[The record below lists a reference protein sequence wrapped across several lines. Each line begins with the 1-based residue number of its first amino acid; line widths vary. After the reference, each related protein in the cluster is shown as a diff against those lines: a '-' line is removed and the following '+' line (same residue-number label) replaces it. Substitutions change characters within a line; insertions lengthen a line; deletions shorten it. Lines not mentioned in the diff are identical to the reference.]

1 MPAAMAEIWKAPR
14 WSPRGYLLYFLALP
28 LIPAAVIALLRGKV
42 DILLAEVGA
51 IALLNGGAWL
61 VRQGLKREFDER
73 QRFTRTLPLK
83 SLGYLATVAGVF
95 VVSSMLVGQ
104 SIIFAAI
111 VAALAGVGC
120 LLAYGTEAPAQRLVV
135 AAGSDYTA
143 AEASAMLEEAS
154 KRVDGLER
162 AAAAIRDGEI
172 TTRLRHIAELARAI
186 LANLAQDPRDLRRAR
201 KFLSVYLDSAQ
212 RVSQSYA
219 RTHAQ
224 ASNAEL
230 EDRFRNVLVT
240 IERVFGEQQQKL
252 LENDVLDL
260 DVQIE
265 VLKTQLEREG
275 VS

>member
-1 MPAAMAEIWKAPR
+1 MAEIWKPPTWR
-14 WSPRGYLLYFLALP
+14 WSPRGYLLYLFPLP
-28 LIPAAVIALLRGKV
+28 LIPAALIALLRGKV
-42 DILLAEVGA
+42 DILLAEIGA
-51 IALLNGGAWL
+51 MALLYGGAWL
-61 VRQGLKREFDER
+61 VRQGIKREIDER
-73 QRFTRTLPLK
+73 PRFSRTLPLK
-83 SLGYLATVAGVF
+83 TLGYLFTVAGVF
-95 VVSSMLVGQ
+95 VVSSMLIGQ

-111 VAALAGVGC
+111 VAALAGLGC
-120 LLAYGTEAPAQRLVV
+120 LLAYGTDASAQRLVV
-135 AAGSDYTA
+135 PAGADYTA
-143 AEASAMLEEAS
+143 AEASVMLEEAS
-154 KRVDGLER
+154 KRVDGLDR

-172 TTRLRHIAELARAI
+172 TTRLRRISELARAI
-186 LANLAQDPRDLRRAR
+186 LSDLAQDPRDLRRAR
-201 KFLSVYLDSAQ
+201 KFLNVYLDSAQ
-212 RVSQSYA
+212 RVSQAYA

-224 ASNAEL
+224 ASNTEL

>member
-1 MPAAMAEIWKAPR
+1 MAEIWKGPR
-14 WSPRGYLLYFLALP
+14 WSPRGFLLYILPLP
-28 LIPAAVIALLRGKV
+28 LIPAAMIALMRGNV
-42 DILLAEVGA
+42 AVLLAEIGA
-51 IALLNGGAWL
+51 MALLYGGASL
-61 VRQGLKREFDER
+61 VRQGIKRELDEKR
-73 QRFTRTLPLK
+73 RFTRTLPLK

-95 VVSSMLVGQ
+95 VVSSLLVGQ
-104 SIIFAAI
+104 TIIFAAI

-120 LLAYGTEAPAQRLVV
+120 LLAYGADAPAQRLVV
-135 AAGSDYTA
+135 APGADYTA

-172 TTRLRHIAELARAI
+172 TTRLRHIADLARAI
-186 LANLAQDPRDLRRAR
+186 LADLAKDPRDLRRAR
-201 KFLSVYLDSAQ
+201 KFLNIYLDSAM
-212 RVSQSYA
+212 RVSESYA
-219 RTHAQ
+219 RTHQQ

-230 EDRFRNVLVT
+230 ESRFRNVLVT
-240 IERVFGEQQQKL
+240 IEQVFGEQQQKL

>member
-1 MPAAMAEIWKAPR
+1 MAEIWKPRTWR
-14 WSPRGYLLYFLALP
+14 WSPRGYLLYLFPVP
-28 LIPAAVIALLRGKV
+28 LIPAALIALLRGKV
-42 DILLAEVGA
+42 DILLAEIGA
-51 IALLNGGAWL
+51 MALLYGGAWL
-61 VRQGLKREFDER
+61 VRQGVKRELDER
-73 QRFTRTLPLK
+73 PRFTRTLPLK
-83 SLGYLATVAGVF
+83 TLGYLFTVAGVF

-120 LLAYGTEAPAQRLVV
+120 LLAYGADTSAQRLVV
-135 AAGSDYTA
+135 PAGSDYTA
-143 AEASAMLEEAS
+143 EETSAMLAEAS
-154 KRVDGLER
+154 KRVDGLDR

-172 TTRLRHIAELARAI
+172 TTRLRRIAELARAI
-186 LANLAQDPRDLRRAR
+186 LADLAQDPRDLRRAR
-201 KFLSVYLDSAQ
+201 KFLNVYLDSAM
-212 RVSQSYA
+212 RVSESYA

-252 LENDVLDL
+252 LENDVLEL